1 MNVLLHGHDPS
12 EFTVAAQQL
21 NDSQIRLYK
30 RQDGKISHHD
40 VEFFP
45 FFFLSDKT
53 LLSGFD
59 RKHWLKDLAGNNF
72 YNVLAVFT
80 RWADA
85 WEGIRVVME
94 RYRKT
99 ASGRVESYS
108 DAPVL
113 HFRPD
118 PVTQYLMQSGL
129 TLFKGLEFHDLQRM
143 QISFV
148 SQASRNNRSDPRK
161 TEDRIL
167 AIGLSD
173 STGWSEVLDGRKF
186 DESALLRRL
195 AEIIKDR
202 DPDVLEGH
210 NLFGHDL
217 PFLMQRY
224 ALNEIPFSVG
234 RDDSEPKLLQ
244 ARGGGQ
250 EPDQDSRLFEIV
262 GRHAVDTF
270 MLAEVYDFSRRNLE
284 SLDLQSLATHFSQ
297 DDKSRVSVP
306 PQDLPSAWRDDPP
319 RVLAL
324 LRQNVSDIRYLS
336 ANLSPSSFYLTQ
348 MVPLSYGAVVRTGS
362 AVKIES
368 LLIREYL
375 RQKHSLPRPERGSQ
389 TTGGY
394 ADLYMT
400 GIFDNVV
407 LADVESLYP
416 SIILEKSITPATD
429 QLGIFPL
436 LLKDLV
442 SMRLD
447 AKRQMKESKEKDG
460 RSRYDALQSSFK
472 ILINSF
478 YGYLG
483 YARGLFNDYRK
494 ADEITKTGQ
503 ELLRRIVQQIELHNG
518 TVLEVDTDGVFFIPP
533 DNVSTDEEVD
543 SLVDRI
549 SRSLPQG
556 INLVSSGRFRK
567 MMSYKKKN
575 YALLEADGMLTI
587 KGSSLVSRSM
597 ERFLRRFVRLAISNL
612 LDGNMNGLHALHGSV
627 HNDLITHHW
636 EAADFCRTETIHDS
650 FSIYERDV
658 GEGKRNPAAA
668 YEVVRRAGRIVKPG
682 DRVSYYVTGIS
693 GTVRISEN
701 CRLAEEWDPNFPDE
715 NTQYYLA
722 RLNEATSKFDPFF
735 TPEDFRS
742 IFTVED
748 LFGFDAGKIR
758 TIQRKVASETDAP
771 SPLDEQERAEF
782 RIWLGE
788 NETE

>member
-1 MNVLLHGHDPS
+1 MNVLLHGHDAA
-12 EFTVAAQQL
+12 EFIVAAHQL

-30 RQDGKISHHD
+30 RLDGKISHQD

-53 LLSGFD
+53 LLRGVD
-59 RKHWLKDLAGNNF
+59 RKHWLKDLAGSNF
-72 YNVLAVFT
+72 YNALAVFT
-80 RWADA
+80 RWTDT
-85 WEGIRVVME
+85 WEGVRIVIDQ
-94 RYRKT
+94 YR
-99 ASGRVESYS
+99 SNVGGRIESYA

-118 PVTQYLMQSGL
+118 PVTQYLMQSGM
-129 TLFKGLEFHDLQRM
+129 TLFKGLEFNDLRRM

-148 SQASRNNRSDPRK
+148 SHASRGNRSDPRK
-161 TEDRIL
+161 TDDRVL
-167 AIGLSD
+167 AISLSD
-173 STGWSEVLDGRKF
+173 STGWEELLDGRKL
-186 DESALLRRL
+186 DERTLLRRL
-195 AEIIKDR
+195 VEIIRDH

-217 PFLMQRY
+217 PFFIHRY
-224 ALNEIPFSVG
+224 ALNQIPFPVG
-234 RDDSEPKLLQ
+234 RDGSEPKLLQ
-244 ARGGGQ
+244 TRGGGLEADQ
-250 EPDQDSRLFEIV
+250 EPSLFEIP
-262 GRHAVDTF
+262 GRHAVDTLF
-270 MLAEVYDFSRRNLE
+270 LAEAYDFSRRNLE
-284 SLDLQSLATHFSQ
+284 SLDLQNLAAHFSPVQESRIVLPPQGLSQVWQ
-297 DDKSRVSVP
+297 DD
-306 PQDLPSAWRDDPP
+306 PQRI
-319 RVLAL
+319 LAL
-324 LRQNVSDIRYLS
+324 LRQNVTDIRLLS
-336 ANLSPSSFYLTQ
+336 ENLSPSSFYLTQ
-348 MVPLSYGAVVRTGS
+348 MVPLSYGTIVRTGS
-362 AVKIES
+362 AIKIES

-400 GIFDNVV
+400 GVFENVV

-416 SIILEKSITPATD
+416 SIILEKHITPATD
-429 QLGIFPL
+429 QLGVFPL

-442 SMRLD
+442 TMRLD
-447 AKRQMKESKEKDG
+447 AKRQMKETKEKDV

-533 DNVSTDEEVD
+533 DNVSSDEEID
-543 SLVDRI
+543 SLIDRI

-575 YALLEADGMLTI
+575 YALLTSDGSLTI
-587 KGSSLVSRSM
+587 KGSSLISRSM
-597 ERFLRRFVRLAISNL
+597 EGFLRRFVRFAVSNL
-612 LDGNMNGLHALHGSV
+612 LDGNIAGLHSLYGSV
-627 HNDLITHHW
+627 YNDLMTHNC

-650 FSIYERDV
+650 FAAYERDV
-658 GEGKRNPAAA
+658 GDGNRNPAAA
-668 YEVVRRAGRIVKPG
+668 YEVARHAGRIIKSG
-682 DRVSYYVTGIS
+682 DRVSYYVTGTAA
-693 GTVRISEN
+693 GVKISEN
-701 CRLAEEWDPNFPDE
+701 CKLAEEWDPNFPDE

-722 RLNEATSKFDPFF
+722 RLNEATTKFEPFF

-748 LFGFDAGKIR
+748 LFGFDPGHIQTIR
-758 TIQRKVASETDAP
+758 KKVASETDAP

-788 NETE
+788 A

>member
-1 MNVLLHGHDPS
+1 MNVLLHGHDPA
-12 EFTVAAQQL
+12 EFIVAAHQL
-21 NDSQIRLYK
+21 NDSHIRLYK
-30 RQDGKISHHD
+30 RQDGKISHQD

-59 RKHWLKDLAGNNF
+59 RKHWLKDLAGSNF
-72 YNVLAVFT
+72 YNTLAVFT
-80 RWADA
+80 RWTDA
-85 WEGIRVVME
+85 WEGVRVVID
-94 RYRKT
+94 RYRRT
-99 ASGRVESYS
+99 AGGRVEGYA

-118 PVTQYLMQSGL
+118 PVTQYLMQSGV
-129 TLFKGLEFHDLQRM
+129 TLFKGLEFGDLLRM
-143 QISFV
+143 QISFIGH
-148 SQASRNNRSDPRK
+148 ATRGHRSDPRK
-161 TEDRIL
+161 TEDRVL

-173 STGWSEVLDGRKF
+173 STGWEEILDGRKL
-186 DESALLRRL
+186 DEPSLLQRL
-195 AEIIKDR
+195 VEIIKER

-217 PFLMQRY
+217 PYLIQRT
-224 ALNEIPFSVG
+224 ALNEIPFTLG
-234 RDDSEPKLLQ
+234 RDTSEPKLLQ
-244 ARGGGQ
+244 TRGGGQ
-250 EPDQDSRLFEIV
+250 EADQESSLFEIA
-262 GRHAVDTF
+262 GRHAVDTLF
-270 MLAEVYDFSRRNLE
+270 LAEDYDFSRRSLE
-284 SLDLQSLATHFSQ
+284 YLDLQSLAAHFSPSQESRIVLPLQ
-297 DDKSRVSVP
+297 DIPTV
-306 PQDLPSAWRDDPP
+306 WHDDPQ
-319 RVLAL
+319 RVLAFL
-324 LRQNVSDIRYLS
+324 CQNVRDVRLLS
-336 ANLSPSSFYLTQ
+336 ENLSPSSFYLTQ
-348 MVPLSYGAVVRTGS
+348 MVPLSYGTVARTGS

-389 TTGGY
+389 TSGGY

-400 GIFDNVV
+400 GIFEDVV

-416 SIILEKSITPATD
+416 SIILEKHIAPVTD
-429 QLGIFPL
+429 QIGIFPL

-442 SMRLD
+442 TMRLE
-447 AKRQMKESKEKDG
+447 AKRRMKESKESNV
-460 RSRYDALQSSFK
+460 RARHDALQSSFK

-533 DNVSTDEEVD
+533 NNVSTDDEIH
-543 SLVDRI
+543 SLIDRI

-567 MMSYKKKN
+567 MLSYKKKN
-575 YALLEADGMLTI
+575 YALLESDESLTI
-587 KGSSLVSRSM
+587 KGSSLISRST

-612 LDGNMNGLHALHGSV
+612 IDGNIEDLHSLYGSI
-627 HNDLITHHW
+627 HNDLLTHHW

-650 FSIYERDV
+650 FAVYERDV

-668 YEVVRRAGRIVKPG
+668 YEVARQAGRIIKPG
-682 DRVSYYVTGIS
+682 DKVSYYVTGSSGAVKIS
-693 GTVRISEN
+693 DN
-701 CRLAEEWDPNFPDE
+701 CKLAEEWDPNFPDE

-722 RLNEATSKFDPFF
+722 RLNEATTKFEAFF
-735 TPEDFRS
+735 MPEDFRS
-742 IFTVED
+742 IFAVAD
-748 LFGFDAGKIR
+748 LFGFDAAKIR
-758 TIQRKVASETDAP
+758 TVQRKVASETDAP

-788 NETE
+788 G

>member
-1 MNVLLHGHDPS
+1 MNALLHGHDPA
-12 EFTVAAQQL
+12 EFIVAAHQL
-21 NDSQIRLYK
+21 NDSSIRLYK
-30 RQDGKISHHD
+30 RQHGKISQHD

-53 LLSGFD
+53 LLTEFD
-59 RKHWLKDLAGNNF
+59 RKHWLKDLAGSNF
-72 YNVLAVFT
+72 YNTLAVFT
-80 RWADA
+80 RWTDT
-85 WEGIRVVME
+85 WEAVRVVLE
-94 RYRKT
+94 RYRKNV
-99 ASGRVESYS
+99 AGRVESYV

-118 PVTQYLMQSGL
+118 PVSQYLMQSGV
-129 TLFKGLEFHDLQRM
+129 TMFKGLEFNDLLRM
-143 QISFV
+143 QISFL
-148 SQASRNNRSDPRK
+148 SDASRGSKSDPRK
-161 TEDRIL
+161 TEDRVL
-167 AIGLSD
+167 AFGLSD
-173 STGWSEVLDGRKF
+173 STGWSEVLDGRKM
-186 DESALLRRL
+186 DEPLLLRRL
-195 AEIIKDR
+195 VELIQER
-202 DPDVLEGH
+202 DPDILEGH
-210 NLFGHDL
+210 NLFSYDF
-217 PFLMQRY
+217 PFLIQRY
-224 ALNEIPFSVG
+224 ALQEIPFSIG
-234 RDDSEPKLLQ
+234 RDGSEPKLLQ
-244 ARGGGQ
+244 TRGTGQDLDQ
-250 EPDQDSRLFEIV
+250 EPRLFEIS
-262 GRHAVDTF
+262 GRHMVDTLL
-270 MLAEVYDFSRRNLE
+270 LAEVYDFSRRTFE
-284 SLDLQSLATHFSQ
+284 AMDLQSLASHFSSV
-297 DDKSRVSVP
+297 DESRVTFPNNLV
-306 PQDLPSAWRDDPP
+306 DAWRDDPQKI
-319 RVLAL
+319 LAL
-324 LRQNVSDIRYLS
+324 LRQNSTDIRQLS
-336 ANLSPSSFYLTQ
+336 GSLSPSSFYLTQ
-348 MVPLSYGAVVRTGS
+348 MVPLSYGTIVRTGS
-362 AVKIES
+362 AMKIES

-375 RQKHSLPRPERGSQ
+375 RQKHSLPRPERGAQ

-400 GIFDNVV
+400 GIFEKVV

-442 SMRLD
+442 TLRLD
-447 AKRQMKESKEKDG
+447 AKRRMKASREKDQ

-483 YARGLFNDYRK
+483 YARGMFNDYRK

-503 ELLRRIVQQIELHNG
+503 GLLRRIVQQIELHNG

-543 SLVDRI
+543 SLIDRI
-549 SRSLPQG
+549 SKSLPPG
-556 INLVSSGRFRK
+556 INLVSSGRFPK

-575 YALLEADGMLTI
+575 YALLESDGVLTI
-587 KGSSLVSRSM
+587 KGSSLISRSM

-612 LDGNMNGLHALHGSV
+612 LDGNIDGLHALYGTVFH
-627 HNDLITHHW
+627 DLVTHRW

-650 FSIYERDV
+650 FVVYERDI
-658 GEGKRNPAAA
+658 GESKRNPAAA

-682 DRVSYYVTGIS
+682 DRVSYYVTGTS

-722 RLNEATSKFDPFF
+722 RLNEATLKFEPFF

-748 LFGFDAGKIR
+748 LFGFDGSAIR

-771 SPLDEQERAEF
+771 SPLDEQEKAEF

-788 NETE
+788 G

>member
-1 MNVLLHGHDPS
+1 MNVLLHGHDPA
-12 EFTVAAQQL
+12 ECIVAAHQL
-21 NDSQIRLYK
+21 NDSSIRLYK
-30 RQDGKISHHD
+30 RQDGKISHQD

-59 RKHWLKDLAGNNF
+59 RKHWLKELAGSNF
-72 YNVLAVFT
+72 YNTLAVFT
-80 RWADA
+80 RWTDA
-85 WEGIRVVME
+85 WEGVRTVLE
-94 RYRKT
+94 RYRKNAT
-99 ASGRVESYS
+99 GRIEGYA

-118 PVTQYLMQSGL
+118 PVAQYLMQSGV
-129 TLFKGLEFHDLQRM
+129 TLFKGLDFADLHRL
-143 QISFV
+143 QISFL
-148 SQASRNNRSDPRK
+148 SNTSRGGKSDPRK

-167 AIGLSD
+167 AFALSD
-173 STGWSEVLDGRKF
+173 STGWAEVLDGRKL
-186 DESALLRRL
+186 DEPALLNRV
-195 AEIIKDR
+195 AEIIRDR
-202 DPDVLEGH
+202 DPDVIEGH
-210 NLFGHDL
+210 NLFGQDL
-217 PFLMQRY
+217 PFLVHRY
-224 ALNEIPFSVG
+224 ALNEIPFSIG
-234 RDDSEPKLLQ
+234 RDGSEPKLLQ
-244 ARGGGQ
+244 TRGSGQ
-250 EPDQDSRLFEIV
+250 ESDQEPRLFEIA
-262 GRHAVDTF
+262 GRHAVDTLL
-270 MLAEVYDFSRRNLE
+270 LAEVYDFSRRTFE
-284 SLDLQSLATHFSQ
+284 SLELQNLASHFSPA
-297 DDKSRVSVP
+297 KESRVTL
-306 PQDLPSAWRDDPP
+306 LPNNLLPVWRDDPQKI
-319 RVLAL
+319 LAL
-324 LRQNVSDIRYLS
+324 LRQNVADIGHLS

-348 MVPLSYGAVVRTGS
+348 MVPLSYGTIVRTGS

-368 LLIREYL
+368 LLVREYL
-375 RQKHSLPRPERGSQ
+375 RQKHSLPRPERGAQ

-416 SIILEKSITPATD
+416 SIILEKSIVPATD

-442 SMRLD
+442 TMRLD
-447 AKRQMKESKEKDG
+447 AKRSMKGSKRKEE
-460 RSRYDALQSSFK
+460 RARYDALQSSFK

-483 YARGLFNDYRK
+483 YVRGIFNDYRK

-533 DNVSTDEEVD
+533 DNVSSDEEVD
-543 SLVDRI
+543 SLIERI
-549 SRSLPQG
+549 SKSLPRG
-556 INLVSSGRFRK
+556 INLVSSGRFPK

-575 YALLEADGMLTI
+575 YALLESDGVLTI
-587 KGSSLVSRSM
+587 KGSSLISRSM

-612 LDGNMNGLHALHGSV
+612 LDGNIAGLHALYGSV
-627 HNDLITHHW
+627 FNDLVTHRW

-650 FSIYERDV
+650 FAVYERDI
-658 GEGKRNPAAA
+658 GESNRNPAAA

-682 DRVSYYVTGIS
+682 DRVSYYVTGTS
-693 GTVRISEN
+693 ANVRISEN

-722 RLNEATSKFDPFF
+722 RLNEATLKFEPFF
-735 TPEDFRS
+735 APEDFRS

-748 LFGFDAGKIR
+748 LFGFDGEKIR

-771 SPLDEQERAEF
+771 SPLDEQEKAEF

-788 NETE
+788 S